1 MPNRN
6 YCLLLAALTLL
17 TFFSAVDAGAAK
29 SATKPNIVF
38 IIADDLG
45 WAELGCYGQTKIK
58 TPRVDSLAR
67 DGMKFTQAYAGNAV
81 CAPSRCVLM
90 TGKHPGHATVRNN
103 RRMKPEGQFPLPAAE
118 ATIASLFAREGYRSG
133 AFGKWGLGNT
143 ESTGNPLNK
152 GFHRFFGYNC
162 QSHAHSFYPATLWSD
177 NELFPL
183 KNDPP
188 ISGHGKLPADLDAND
203 PASYSIFK
211 GQDYAPER
219 INGQALEFIRDNQDG
234 PFFLYY
240 PTIIPHLALHV
251 PDKDLEQ
258 YHVKGWQET
267 PFTAR
272 ERRSYTPHHTPRAGY
287 AAFITKMDTYVGR
300 VLDLLDELKLT
311 ENTIVVFTSD
321 NGATYLPEVDFEFFA
336 SVGPLR
342 GLKGSLYE
350 GGIRVPLIVRWPGKI
365 PAGTETD
372 VLTGLEDWLPTLL
385 ELTGVETKSPAGI
398 DGVSL
403 APVLLRTA
411 KKGSGGRDFLYREF
425 PAYGGQQSVWLDGGK
440 WKAIKQNLITRGKR
454 RGRSVAGG
462 SDAAPGK
469 LELYNLQNDIG
480 ESKDVADAHPEIAA
494 RAEALMKREHVP
506 TADFPFAALDG
517 PAK

>member
-1 MPNRN
+1 
-6 YCLLLAALTLL
+6 
-17 TFFSAVDAGAAK
+17 
-29 SATKPNIVF
+29 
-38 IIADDLG
+38 
-45 WAELGCYGQTKIK
+45 
-58 TPRVDSLAR
+58 
-67 DGMKFTQAYAGNAV
+67 
-81 CAPSRCVLM
+81 
-90 TGKHPGHATVRNN
+90 
-103 RRMKPEGQFPLPAAE
+103 
-118 ATIASLFAREGYRSG
+118 
-133 AFGKWGLGNT
+133 
-143 ESTGNPLNK
+143 
-152 GFHRFFGYNC
+152 
-162 QSHAHSFYPATLWSD
+162 
-177 NELFPL
+177 
-183 KNDPP
+183 
-188 ISGHGKLPADLDAND
+188 
-203 PASYSIFK
+203 
-211 GQDYAPER
+211 
-219 INGQALEFIRDNQDG
+219 
-234 PFFLYY
+234 
-240 PTIIPHLALHV
+240 
-251 PDKDLEQ
+251 
-258 YHVKGWQET
+258 
-267 PFTAR
+267 
-272 ERRSYTPHHTPRAGY
+272 
-287 AAFITKMDTYVGR
+287 VGR